1 MSSRVFI
8 TGIGI
13 ISSIGSNLEETLNS
27 ILSSKSGIRPVKYLN
42 TAHKEIPVAEVKFT
56 DRELFD
62 LGNIPY
68 NEIIT
73 RSALMGIIATSEAIR
88 TSGIAVKDMPTAF
101 ISATTV
107 GGMDVSEHYYFDFLE
122 NNSKNKFIAT
132 YDCAESTERIAEYFG
147 LDEYLTTVSTACS
160 SSANSIIL
168 GARMIKSGFVDRA
181 ICGGT
186 ECMTK
191 FHLNGFH
198 ALSVIDKEACKPF
211 DNKRNGITLGEG
223 AAFLVLESEKTA
235 FQSGKTIYAELSGY
249 SNVCEAYHPTATSDL
264 GEGPYAAMEKAIKM
278 AGLSLTDINY
288 INAHGTGTVNNDSS
302 EGLAIERLFG
312 KNTPPFSSTKA
323 FTGHTTSAAGAIET
337 VLCIMAM
344 QNNLLLPNLNFT
356 DQVTE
361 LGIKPVA
368 KLIKDIKIKHSL
380 SNSFGFGGNESCL
393 ILSKV

>member
-13 ISSIGSNLEETLNS
+13 ISSIGRNLEETLNS
-27 ILSSKSGIRPVKYLN
+27 ILSSRSGIEPVKYLN
-42 TAHKEIPVAEVKFT
+42 TIHKEIPVAEVKFT
-56 DRELFD
+56 DRELFE

-73 RSALMGIIATSEAIR
+73 RSSLMGIIATSEAIR
-88 TSGIAVKDMPTAF
+88 TSGIKVKEIPTAF

-122 NNSKNKFIAT
+122 NNSKNKFITT
-132 YDCAESTERIAEYFG
+132 YDCAESTERIAEHFG
-147 LDEYLTTVSTACS
+147 LDEYLSTVSTACS

-168 GARMIKSGFVDRA
+168 GARMIKGGLVDRA

-191 FHLNGFH
+191 FHLNGFN

-211 DNKRNGITLGEG
+211 DDDRNGITLGEG

-235 FQSGKTIYAELSGY
+235 FLPGKTIYAELTGY

-264 GEGPYAAMEKAIKM
+264 GEGPYLAMENAIKM
-278 AGLSLTDINY
+278 AGLALSDIDY

-312 KNTPPFSSTKA
+312 KDIPPFSSTKSY
-323 FTGHTTSAAGAIET
+323 TGHTTSAAGAIEA
-337 VLCIMAM
+337 VLCIIAM
-344 QNNLLLPNLNFT
+344 QNNLLMPNLNFSK
-356 DQVTE
+356 QMKE
-361 LGIKPVA
+361 IGIKPVA
-368 KLIKDIKIKHSL
+368 ELIKDVKIKHTL